1 MSEVVLRPSLGVVG
15 QPVAR
20 NDAIEKVT
28 GRLKFPGDLNM
39 PGQLYAKMLWSE
51 HPHARIQID
60 PAPAEAVPG
69 VVAVF
74 TAKDVPHNEFGL
86 IFKDQPVFSFDVA
99 RSVGDPLAMVVAET
113 EEIAA
118 QARDLIR
125 VTYEDLPVV
134 TDPREA
140 MKPDAPLIHE
150 EKGTNI
156 LKSYRIRKGDVQKA
170 FDAADVIVEDDYFT
184 PLTELAFMQPEA
196 GIGYIDDQG
205 RVVVHSAGQWAHDD
219 RHQIAHALGLPEEQI
234 RVIYTPAGGAFGGR
248 EDISVQLVLCLAAWR
263 LKRPVKMVWSREESI
278 RGHHKRHSFYMHH
291 KVGAT
296 KDGKITAMA
305 AELVADCGAYASSST
320 AVLANAVLLCTGP
333 YEVPNVSVDG
343 HVVYTN
349 NLRTGAMRGFGA
361 PQAIFA
367 VELQLS
373 KLAEKLEM
381 DPSVLRMKNVLVEGS
396 KIATNTVVPAGVG
409 IRETLV
415 EVGEAAGWS
424 DQGPERPPVAAPHKR
439 TGVGLACG
447 WKNVGYSFGF
457 PEQATCV
464 AELYGEKSIE
474 RAVIKI
480 GSSEVGQGLNTIL
493 AQIAA
498 EALHIPYRAVQIHE
512 LDTSEVPDAGSS
524 SASRHAFMSGNA
536 VKGACERALDAW
548 KQGARPAVIRYQYRP
563 PKTTPYDPETGE
575 CYPNFSYG
583 YASQVAEVEVDM
595 GTGEVALTRVVAAH
609 DTGKT
614 INPQT
619 TEGQVDGG
627 VVMAQ
632 GWALIED
639 FIQQDGYIKTR
650 RFSEYMIPTSMD
662 APQDIVSRLVE
673 VTDPLGPYGARGV
686 GEMTMMLLAP
696 AILDAIHDA
705 TGIWF
710 NRIPVKAEDVLL
722 ALKAKTSAPK

>member
-1 MSEVVLRPSLGVVG
+1 MSAVVG
-15 QPVAR
+15 QPVVR
-20 NDAIEKVT
+20 NDAIDKVT
-28 GRLKFPGDLNM
+28 GRLRFPGDLNVA
-39 PGQLYAKMLWSE
+39 GQLHAKLLWSE

-60 PAPAEAVPG
+60 TSGAEAVPG

-86 IFKDQPVFSFDVA
+86 IFKDQPVFSLDVA

-118 QARDLIR
+118 QARSLIR
-125 VTYEDLPVV
+125 VTYQDLPVV

-140 MKPDAPLIHE
+140 MQPGAPLIHAN
-150 EKGTNI
+150 KKSNV
-156 LKSYRIRKGDVQKA
+156 LKSYRIRKGDVQQA
-170 FDAADVIVEDDYFT
+170 FGASDVIVEDDYFT
-184 PLTELAFMQPEA
+184 PLTEHAFMQPEA
-196 GIGYIDDQG
+196 GIGYVDEEG

-219 RHQIAHALGLPEEQI
+219 RDQIAHALGLPEEKV
-234 RVIYTPAGGAFGGR
+234 RVIYAPAGGAFGGR
-248 EDISVQLVLCLAAWR
+248 EDISVQLVLCLAAWK
-263 LKRPVKMVWSREESI
+263 LKRPVKMVWNREEST
-278 RGHHKRHSFYMHH
+278 RGHHKRHSFYIHH

-296 KDGKITAMA
+296 KDGKITAME

-320 AVLANAVLLCTGP
+320 AVLANAVLLATGP
-333 YEVPNVSVDG
+333 YQVPHVSVDG

-367 VELQLS
+367 VELQMS
-373 KLAEKLEM
+373 KLAEKLGM
-381 DPSVLRMKNVLVEGS
+381 DPAVLRMKNVLVEGS
-396 KIATNTVVPAGVG
+396 TIATNTVVPAGVG
-409 IRETLV
+409 IGETLT
-415 EVGEAAGWS
+415 EVSEAAGWS
-424 DQGPERPPVAAPHKR
+424 EQGPQRSPASAPHKR
-439 TGVGLACG
+439 VGVGLACG

-457 PEQATCV
+457 AEQATCI
-464 AELYGEKSIE
+464 AELYGREQIE

-480 GSSEVGQGLNTIL
+480 GAAEVGQGVSTIL
-493 AQIAA
+493 AQLAA
-498 EALHIPYRAVQIHE
+498 ETLHIPYRAVEMYE
-512 LDTSEVPDAGSS
+512 LDTSEVPGAGSS
-524 SASRHAFMSGNA
+524 SASRHSFMSGNA
-536 VKGACERALDAW
+536 VKGACERALEAW
-548 KQGARPAVIRYQYRP
+548 NQGDRPAVITYQYRP
-563 PKTTPYDPETGE
+563 PSTTPYDPETGE

-650 RFSEYMIPTSMD
+650 RFSEYLIPTAMD
-662 APQDIVSRLVE
+662 VPRDIVSRLIE
-673 VTDPLGPYGARGV
+673 ISDPLGPYGARGV

-710 NRIPVKAEDVLL
+710 NKIPVKAEDVLL
-722 ALKAKTSAPK
+722 ALKAKAGPAK

>member
-1 MSEVVLRPSLGVVG
+1 MSAIVG

-28 GRLKFPGDLNM
+28 GRLRFPGDLNM
-39 PGQLYAKMLWSE
+39 PGQLYAKMLWSD
-51 HPHARIQID
+51 HPHARLHID
-60 PAPAEAVPG
+60 TAAAEAVPG

-74 TAKDVPHNEFGL
+74 TGKDVPHNEFGL

-113 EEIAA
+113 EDIAA
-118 QARDLIR
+118 KARDLIR
-125 VTYEDLPVV
+125 VTYQDLPVV

-140 MKPDAPLIHE
+140 MKAGAPLIHE
-150 EKGTNI
+150 KKGTNV
-156 LKSYRIRKGDVQKA
+156 LKSYRIRKGDVQQA
-170 FDAADVIVEDDYFT
+170 FAAADVIVEDDYFT
-184 PLTELAFMQPEA
+184 PLTEHAFMQPEA
-196 GIGYIDDQG
+196 GLGYIDDEG
-205 RVVVHSAGQWAHDD
+205 RVVVSSAGQWAHDD
-219 RHQIAHALGLPEEQI
+219 RHQIAHALGLPEEKI
-234 RVIYTPAGGAFGGR
+234 RVVYTPIGGAFGGR
-248 EDISVQLVLCLAAWR
+248 EDISVQLVLCLATWK
-263 LKRPVKMVWSREESI
+263 LKRPVKMVWNREESI
-278 RGHHKRHSFYMHH
+278 RGHHKRHSFYIHH
-291 KVGAT
+291 KLGAT
-296 KDGKITAMA
+296 NDGKIAAMA
-305 AELVADCGAYASSST
+305 VELVADCGAYASSST
-320 AVLANAVLLCTGP
+320 AVLANAVLLSTGP

-367 VELQLS
+367 VELQMS
-373 KLAEKLEM
+373 KLAEKLGM
-381 DPSVLRMKNVLVEGS
+381 DPAILRMKNVLVEGS

-415 EVGEAAGWS
+415 EVTEAAGWS
-424 DQGPERPPVAAPHKR
+424 DKGPQRSPAPAPHKR
-439 TGVGLACG
+439 VGVGLACG

-457 PEQATCV
+457 AEQATCI
-464 AELYGEKSIE
+464 AEVHGEEKLE

-480 GSSEVGQGLNTIL
+480 GAAEVGQGVSTVL

-498 EALHIPYRAVQIHE
+498 EALRIPYSAVEMYE
-512 LDTSEVPDAGSS
+512 LDTSEVPGAGSS
-524 SASRHAFMSGNA
+524 SASRHSFMSGNA
-536 VKGACERALDAW
+536 VKGACERALEAW
-548 KQGARPAVIRYQYRP
+548 NQGLRPAVVTYQYRAP
-563 PKTTPYDPETGE
+563 NTTPYDPETGE

-583 YASQVAEVEVDM
+583 YASQVAEVEVDL

-632 GWALIED
+632 GWALLED

-662 APQDIVSRLVE
+662 VPHDIVPRLIE
-673 VTDPLGPYGARGV
+673 IADPFGPYGARGI

-705 TGIWF
+705 TSIWF
-710 NRIPVKAEDVLL
+710 NKIPVKSEDVLL
-722 ALKAKTSAPK
+722 ALKAKKSSQR

>member
-1 MSEVVLRPSLGVVG
+1 MSGGVDVSTIVG

-39 PGQLYAKMLWSE
+39 AGQLYAKMLWSE

-60 PAPAEAVPG
+60 TAAAEAAAG

-86 IFKDQPVFSFDVA
+86 IFKDQPVFSFDVV

-113 EEIAA
+113 EESAA
-118 QARDLIR
+118 VARDLIR
-125 VTYEDLPVV
+125 VTYQDLPTV

-140 MKPDAPLIHE
+140 MKPGAPLIHE
-150 EKGTNI
+150 EKGTNV

-170 FDAADVIVEDDYFT
+170 FEAADIIVEDDYFT
-184 PLTELAFMQPEA
+184 PPTEQAFMQPEA
-196 GIGYIDDQG
+196 GIGYVDDEG

-219 RHQIAHALGLPEEQI
+219 RHQIAHALGLAEEEV

-248 EDISVQLVLCLAAWR
+248 EDISVQLVLCLAAWK
-263 LKRPVKMVWSREESI
+263 LKRPVKMVWNREESI
-278 RGHHKRHSFYMHH
+278 RGHHKRHAFYMHH
-291 KVGAT
+291 KLGAT
-296 KDGKITAMA
+296 KDGKITAMTV
-305 AELVADCGAYASSST
+305 ELVADCGAYASSST

-333 YEVPNVSVDG
+333 YEVPNINVDG
-343 HVVYTN
+343 YVVYTN

-367 VELQLS
+367 VELQMS
-373 KLAEKLEM
+373 RLAEKLGM
-381 DPSVLRMKNVLVEGS
+381 DPAVLRMKNVLVEGS
-396 KIATNTVVPAGVG
+396 KLATNTVVPAGVG

-415 EVGEAAGWS
+415 EVSEAAGWS
-424 DQGPERPPVAAPHKR
+424 DRGPQRSPASAPQKR
-439 TGVGLACG
+439 MGIGLACG

-457 PEQATCV
+457 AEQATCIV
-464 AELYGEKSIE
+464 ELHGEQSIE

-480 GSSEVGQGLNTIL
+480 GAAEVGQGVNTIL

-498 EALHIPYRAVQIHE
+498 QALRIPYHAVEIHE
-512 LDTSEVPDAGSS
+512 LDTSEVPGAGSS
-524 SASRHAFMSGNA
+524 SASRQSFMSGNA
-536 VKGACERALDAW
+536 VKGACERALEAW
-548 KQGARPAVIRYQYRP
+548 NQGARPAIVTYQYRP
-563 PKTTPYDPETGE
+563 PSTTPYDPETGE

-595 GTGEVALTRVVAAH
+595 ETGEVALTRVVAAH

-673 VTDPLGPYGARGV
+673 VADPLGPYGARGI

-710 NRIPVKAEDVLL
+710 NKIPVRAEDVLL
-722 ALKAKTSAPK
+722 ALKAQR

>member
-1 MSEVVLRPSLGVVG
+1 MSGIVG
-15 QPVAR
+15 QAVAR

-28 GRLKFPGDLNM
+28 GRLRFPGDLNM

-60 PAPAEAVPG
+60 TSAAEAVPG

-74 TAKDVPHNEFGL
+74 TGKDVPHNEFGL
-86 IFKDQPVFSFDVA
+86 IFKDQPVFSLDVA

-113 EEIAA
+113 EETATK
-118 QARDLIR
+118 ARDLIR
-125 VTYEDLPVV
+125 VSYQDLPVL

-140 MKPDAPLIHE
+140 MKPGAPLVHDN
-150 EKGTNI
+150 KKSNV
-156 LKSYRIRKGDVQKA
+156 LKSYRIRKGDVQQA
-170 FDAADVIVEDDYFT
+170 FDAADVMVEDDYFT
-184 PLTELAFMQPEA
+184 PLTEHAFLQPEA
-196 GIGYIDDQG
+196 GIGYIDEEG

-219 RHQIAHALGLPEEQI
+219 REQIAHALGLPEERI

-248 EDISVQLVLCLAAWR
+248 EDLSVQLVLCLAAWK
-263 LKRPVKMVWSREESI
+263 LKRPVKAVWNREESI
-278 RGHHKRHSFYMHH
+278 RGHHKRHSFYIHH

-296 KDGKITAMA
+296 REGKITAMA
-305 AELVADCGAYASSST
+305 VEMIADCGAYASSST

-367 VELQLS
+367 VELQMS
-373 KLAEKLEM
+373 KLAEKLGM
-381 DPSVLRMKNVLVEGS
+381 DPAVLRMKNVLVEGS
-396 KIATNTVVPAGVG
+396 KLATNTVVPAGVG
-409 IRETLV
+409 IHETLT
-415 EVGEAAGWS
+415 EVTETAGWS
-424 DQGPERPPVAAPHKR
+424 DHGPQRPLPTAPEKR
-439 TGVGLACG
+439 PGVGLACG

-457 PEQATCV
+457 AEQATCT
-464 AELYGEKSIE
+464 AELHGDTGIE
-474 RAVIKI
+474 HAVIKI
-480 GSSEVGQGLNTIL
+480 GAAEVGQGVNTIL
-493 AQIAA
+493 AQLAA
-498 EALHIPYRAVQIHE
+498 ETLHIPYEKVEIHE
-512 LDTSEVPDAGSS
+512 LDTSVVPGAGSS
-524 SASRHAFMSGNA
+524 SASRHSFMSGNA
-536 VKGACERALDAW
+536 VKGACERALEAW
-548 KQGARPAVIRYQYRP
+548 QRGDRPATVTYEYRP

-583 YASQVAEVEVDM
+583 YASQIAEVEVDT

-619 TEGQVDGG
+619 VEGQVDGG

-650 RFSEYMIPTSMD
+650 RLSEYMIPTSMD
-662 APQDIVSRLVE
+662 VPQDITSRLLE
-673 VTDPLGPYGARGV
+673 VADPLGPYGARGV

-710 NRIPVKAEDVLL
+710 NKIPVKAEDVLL
-722 ALKAKTSAPK
+722 ALKEKAGPPR

>member
-1 MSEVVLRPSLGVVG
+1 VSAIVG

-39 PGQLYAKMLWSE
+39 PGQLYAKMLWSD
-51 HPHARIQID
+51 HPHARVHID
-60 PAPAEAVPG
+60 TAPAEALPG

-74 TAKDVPHNEFGL
+74 TGKDVPHNEFGL

-118 QARDLIR
+118 QARNLIR
-125 VTYEDLPVV
+125 VTYQDLPVV

-140 MKPDAPLIHE
+140 MEASAPLIHE
-150 EKGTNI
+150 KRDTNV
-156 LKSYRIRKGDVQKA
+156 LKSYRIRRGDVQKA

-184 PLTELAFMQPEA
+184 PLTEHAFMQPEA
-196 GIGYIDDQG
+196 GIGYIDDEG

-219 RHQIAHALGLPEEQI
+219 RHQIAHALGLPEEKI
-234 RVIYTPAGGAFGGR
+234 RVVYTAVGGAFGGR
-248 EDISVQLVLCLAAWR
+248 EDISVQLVLCLAAWK
-263 LKRPVKMVWSREESI
+263 LKRPVKMVWNREESI
-278 RGHHKRHSFYMHH
+278 RGHHKRHSFYIHH
-291 KVGAT
+291 KLGST

-305 AELVADCGAYASSST
+305 VKLVADCGAYASSST
-320 AVLANAVLLCTGP
+320 AVLANAVLLSTGP

-367 VELQLS
+367 VELQMS
-373 KLAEKLEM
+373 KLAEKLGM
-381 DPSVLRMKNVLVEGS
+381 DPAVLRMKNVLVEGS
-396 KIATNTVVPAGVG
+396 KLATNTVVPAGVG

-415 EVGEAAGWS
+415 EVSEAAGWS
-424 DQGPERPPVAAPHKR
+424 DRGPQRSPASAPHKR
-439 TGVGLACG
+439 MGVGLACG

-457 PEQATCV
+457 AEEATCI
-464 AELYGEKSIE
+464 AELHGEQKIE

-480 GSSEVGQGLNTIL
+480 GAAEVGQGVSTIL

-498 EALHIPYRAVQIHE
+498 EALHIPYTAVQMYE
-512 LDTSEVPDAGSS
+512 LDTSAVPGAGSS
-524 SASRHAFMSGNA
+524 SASRHSFMSGNA
-536 VKGACERALDAW
+536 VKGACERALEAW
-548 KQGARPAVIRYQYRP
+548 NLGVRPAVVTYQYRAP
-563 PKTTPYDPETGE
+563 NTTPYDPETGE

-619 TEGQVDGG
+619 AEGQVDGG

-639 FIQQDGYIKTR
+639 FIQQDGYVKTR

-662 APQDIVSRLVE
+662 APQDIVARLLE
-673 VTDPLGPYGARGV
+673 VADPFGPYGARGV

-722 ALKAKTSAPK
+722 ALKAKTGPQR

>member
-1 MSEVVLRPSLGVVG
+1 MSGIVG

-51 HPHARIQID
+51 HPHARIHMD
-60 PAPAEAVPG
+60 TSAAEIVPG
-69 VVAVF
+69 VAAVF
-74 TAKDVPHNEFGL
+74 TARDVPHNEFGL
-86 IFKDQPVFSFDVA
+86 IFADQPVFSFDVA

-125 VTYEDLPVV
+125 VSYQDLPVL

-140 MKPDAPLIHE
+140 MKPGAPLVHAN
-150 EKGTNI
+150 KGTNV
-156 LKSYRIRKGDVQKA
+156 LKSNRIRKGDVQKA
-170 FDAADVIVEDDYFT
+170 FAAADMIVEDDYFT
-184 PLTELAFMQPEA
+184 PLTEHVFMQPEA
-196 GIGYIDDQG
+196 GIGYVDSEG

-219 RHQIAHALGLPEEQI
+219 RHQIAHALGLPEDKI

-248 EDISVQLVLCLAAWR
+248 EDISVQLVLCLAAWK
-263 LKRPVKMVWSREESI
+263 LKLPVKLVWSREESI
-278 RGHHKRHSFYMHH
+278 RGHHKRHSFYIHH

-296 KDGKITAMA
+296 KDGKITAMEV
-305 AELVADCGAYASSST
+305 ELVADCGAYASSST
-320 AVLANAVLLCTGP
+320 AVLANAVLLSTGP

-373 KLAEKLEM
+373 KLAEKLGM
-381 DPSVLRMKNVLVEGS
+381 DPAVLRMKNVLVEGS

-415 EVGEAAGWS
+415 DATEAAGWS
-424 DQGPERPPVAAPHKR
+424 DKGPQRSRPTAASRRP
-439 TGVGLACG
+439 GVGLACG

-457 PEQATCV
+457 AEQASCI
-464 AELYGEKSIE
+464 AELLGQDKIE

-480 GSSEVGQGLNTIL
+480 GAAEVGQGVSTIL

-498 EALHIPYRAVQIHE
+498 ETLRIPYSAVEMYE
-512 LDTSEVPDAGSS
+512 LDTSEVPGAGSS
-524 SASRHAFMSGNA
+524 SASRHSFMSGNA
-536 VKGACERALDAW
+536 VKGACERALETWNRGD
-548 KQGARPAVIRYQYRP
+548 RPAVVTYQYRP
-563 PKTTPYDPETGE
+563 PSTTPYDPETGE

-583 YASQVAEVEVDM
+583 YASQIAEVEVDI
-595 GTGEVALTRVVAAH
+595 GTGEIALTRVVAAH

-619 TEGQVDGG
+619 VEGQVDGG

-632 GWALIED
+632 GWALMED

-662 APQDIVSRLVE
+662 APQDITSRLVE
-673 VTDPLGPYGARGV
+673 IADPLGPYGARGV

-710 NRIPVKAEDVLL
+710 NKIPVKAEDVLL
-722 ALKAKTSAPK
+722 ALKERASPQR